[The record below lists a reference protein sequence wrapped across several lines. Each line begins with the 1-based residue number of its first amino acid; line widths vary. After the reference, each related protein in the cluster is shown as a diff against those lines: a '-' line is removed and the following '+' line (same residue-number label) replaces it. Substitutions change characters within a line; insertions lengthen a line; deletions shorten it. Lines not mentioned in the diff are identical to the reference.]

1 MPDEIIPR
9 DRAEL
14 LWDAI
19 INHTIEAV
27 DAIRDRPELIAAA
40 IAAGLPDML
49 GNPRDRYEMFL
60 KAIAGA
66 QGGDYKFQITDISS
80 PGSWLTPYFPNHFN
94 SGGYME
100 IKFEYTTVPSDRTE
114 VLLDGGIDMN
124 IGQVNSTTTIH
135 VKNVIADGALS
146 LNIWHNDGVRPSN
159 KIDVTV
165 PADIS
170 TPHILKVSD
179 KIYLD
184 DQELATLPDTLM
196 NSSVIRFGSG
206 QSGTSFSGKIDY
218 VHYKE

>member
-19 INHTIEAV
+19 INHTLDAV

-40 IAAGLPDML
+40 IAAGLPEML
-49 GNPRDRYEMFL
+49 GDPRDRYEMFL

-66 QGGDYKFQITDISS
+66 QGGDYNIQITDISS
-80 PGSWLTPYFPNHFN
+80 PGSWVAPYVPNHFSN
-94 SGGYME
+94 GGYLE
-100 IKFEYTTVPSDRTE
+100 IKFEYTTTPSNGTE
-114 VLLDGGIDMN
+114 VILDLGVDNN
-124 IGQVNSTTTIH
+124 IGQVNNKSSIH
-135 VKNVIADGALS
+135 FRNVIADGELS
-146 LNIWHNDGVRPSN
+146 FNIWHNDGIYPSN
-159 KIDVTV
+159 IINVTV

-184 DQELATLPDTLM
+184 EQELATLPNDIM
-196 NSSVIRFGSG
+196 NSSVIRFGGG
-206 QSGTSFSGKIDY
+206 QTGTAFSGKIDY
-218 VHYKE
+218 IHYKE

>member
-66 QGGDYKFQITDISS
+66 QGGDYNLQLTNIVSTGKWLS
-80 PGSWLTPYFPNHFN
+80 PYLPNHF
-94 SGGYME
+94 SSDGYIE
-100 IKFEYTTVPSDRTE
+100 IKFEYLNVPSDTTQT
-114 VLLDGGIDMN
+114 LLDIGIDDN
-124 IGQVNSTTTIH
+124 IHAYNNATTIH
-135 VKNVIADGALS
+135 FSTVVSSGEMSFK
-146 LNIWHNDGVRPSN
+146 IWHNDGVYPAN
-159 KIDVTV
+159 VINVTV

-170 TPHILKVSD
+170 EPHILKVSK

-184 DQELATLPDTLM
+184 GVELATFPSNILS
-196 NSSVIRFGSG
+196 NSVLHFGV
-206 QSGTSFSGKIDY
+206 QQGTPFTGKIDY